1 MLEHGR
7 RGHHE
12 TQVQAN
18 QATCTKGAFPASLLT
33 STRNVEL
40 EKYNVSVLDHISFP
54 FLFIFS
60 SSLTDNTTKSN
71 K

>member
-7 RGHHE
+7 CGHHE
-12 TQVQAN
+12 TQVHAK
-18 QATCTKGAFPASLLT
+18 QATGAKGEFPVSLLT

-40 EKYNVSVLDHISFP
+40 EKYNVSVLNHISFP

-60 SSLTDNTTKSN
+60 SSLTDKYN
-71 K
+71 KEQ